1 MRRLALPPGV
11 MGEISMKK
19 HIFACALIA
28 AIGTAEASS
37 VKPLLTHDLPG
48 LGKDGQMM
56 TVTLAPGEVGMAHRH
71 NANVF
76 VYLLSGAM
84 ETQVKGGPLMTVH
97 AGDTFYESPTDIH
110 VVSRNASKTEP
121 AVFIAFF
128 VKDKG
133 APVTVPMK

>member
-1 MRRLALPPGV
+1 
-11 MGEISMKK
+11 MKK
-19 HIFACALIA
+19 RILVCALVT
-28 AIGTAEASS
+28 AIGTAQASS

-48 LGKDGQMM
+48 LSKDGQMM
-56 TVTLAPGEVGMAHRH
+56 TVTLAPGEVGSPHRH

-76 VYLLSGAM
+76 VYMLSGAAEM
-84 ETQVKGGPLMTVH
+84 QVKGGTLVTLH